1 MGSLKSYIAA
11 WDGRLGQLNTSAP
24 KVSIIITNFNYVEY
38 VIDCLDSVSQQT
50 YPEIECIVVDDHS
63 SDDSLAKISRFV
75 ESDKSAVAFKILR
88 HETSRGQYAA
98 FRTGIENANGAF
110 VTFLDADDL
119 LLPDFVSEHVRVHL
133 TLPPVAF
140 TSSNQY
146 QIDSSGQV
154 VGGVHPD
161 LLTLERY
168 RLIGTISLHRPF
180 WVWATTSSMMF
191 RRAVLGYVFADTDE
205 EFRKCADNYVA
216 HFCNLLG
223 GSILMPTVLGCY
235 RRHQRNTFS
244 NNPLI
249 GGRLPTGDMRHHPAH
264 KLVLRSIRSHILEC
278 REQFISLLGQS
289 GFLHTLCKVVPLADL
304 WRVGGQL
311 KISGV
316 NGTARVGTFYAALGS
331 LYLRAAVRRVRNRH
345 PGFAAAN
352 LEGGKRAAKVTN
364 YADYQRHR
372 RDAK

>member
-1 MGSLKSYIAA
+1 MGSLKSYIEAF
-11 WDGRLGQLNTSAP
+11 DGRLGQLNTVAP
-24 KVSIIITNFNYVEY
+24 KVSIIVTNYNYADY
-38 VIDCLDSVSQQT
+38 IGDCLDSVSQQN
-50 YPEIECIVVDDHS
+50 YPDIECIVVDDHS
-63 SDDSLAKISRFV
+63 ADDSADKIRRFID
-75 ESDKSAVAFKILR
+75 SDKSAVAFKLIS
-88 HETSRGQYAA
+88 HEATRGQYAA
-98 FRTGIENANGAF
+98 FRTGMEHATGAF
-110 VTFLDADDL
+110 ISFLDADDL

-146 QIDSSGQV
+146 QIDSTGQV
-154 VGGVHPD
+154 IGGVHPD
-161 LLTLERY
+161 LLTQNRY
-168 RLIGTISLHRPF
+168 RMIGTISLHRSF

-191 RRAVLGYVFADTDE
+191 RRAVLGYVLADADE
-205 EFRKCADNYVA
+205 AFRKCADNYVA

-264 KLVLRSIRSHILEC
+264 QLVLDSIRARLIEC
-278 REQFISLLGQS
+278 RDQFLSLLGPA
-289 GFLHTLCKVVPLADL
+289 GYLHTLSRVTPMADL
-304 WRVGGQL
+304 WRDWQKLG
-311 KISGV
+311 
-316 NGTARVGTFYAALGS
+316 NGIGTGNAGTFYSMFGLI
-331 LYLRAAVRRVRNRH
+331 LLRTITRRLRNR
-345 PGFAAAN
+345 PLAFTVAD
-352 LEGGKRAAKVTN
+352 LEGSKRAAKVTS